1 MLKGLDKKEIDIH
14 FYSNKLLQ
22 NKNLISEY
30 LEGLTSKNQ
39 IYKENCFYVLKT
51 ISENDPDFLYSYWDY
66 FVNHMRSNN
75 NYHKTAALILL
86 SNLTAVDHKGKFEK
100 IFDEFYG
107 NLKSEKT
114 MMPAY
119 LTKYS
124 GKIVKNKPKLEDK
137 ITDILLHIEQIHPGK
152 QIELVKAAVI
162 ESLSE
167 IFIISKNK
175 KKIIRFVKNQLD
187 SSSPKTKKIAQNFL
201 KEYVEQ

>member
-1 MLKGLDKKEIDIH
+1 
-14 FYSNKLLQ
+14 
-22 NKNLISEY
+22 
-30 LEGLTSKNQ
+30 
-39 IYKENCFYVLKT
+39 
-51 ISENDPDFLYSYWDY
+51 
-66 FVNHMRSNN
+66 
-75 NYHKTAALILL
+75 
-86 SNLTAVDHKGKFEK
+86 
-100 IFDEFYG
+100 
-107 NLKSEKT
+107 
-114 MMPAY
+114 
-119 LTKYS
+119 
-124 GKIVKNKPKLEDK
+124 VKNKPKLEDK